1 MITSYR
7 CAEIPC
13 KVSLYYPPSKNDY
26 ITVMIIDINEYDL
39 EILLL
44 RNSVWSGYVSYLTN
58 LNR

>member
-39 EILLL
+39 T
-44 RNSVWSGYVSYLTN
+44 SY
-58 LNR
+58 